1 MNTTP
6 LSPLHRR
13 ELLRV
18 LGLGGL
24 AAFLGR
30 NASGAEQAVAAPA
43 APAEAPHPAACY
55 RRFHIGDATAYVLND
70 GYMPMPIQPM
80 LATEAPAEELAKVL
94 AAHFQKPVA
103 EMPFNVL
110 LVNLHGEWVL
120 FDAGAGGFSA
130 PTIGR
135 LLPVMAA
142 AGIQPEQISGIFIS
156 HAHSDHIGGLVD
168 AKTKELIFPHAK
180 YFMHQREFDYWMAPS
195 PDVSGLRLPKEFIS
209 GMLETVQIV
218 LNKAKPKIQMVA
230 PGDRVLE
237 GIELIDAP
245 GHTPGHFAFAI
256 TSGNEQLLHI
266 VDAAHHEVLMFEHLD
281 WTMAGD
287 STPALASAT
296 RKKLFDRAAA
306 DRSRIFAAHFAYPAL
321 GYVRKNDTGYEFVH
335 DRWTWT

>member
-1 MNTTP
+1 
-6 LSPLHRR
+6 
-13 ELLRV
+13 
-18 LGLGGL
+18 
-24 AAFLGR
+24 
-30 NASGAEQAVAAPA
+30 
-43 APAEAPHPAACY
+43 
-55 RRFHIGDATAYVLND
+55 
-70 GYMPMPIQPM
+70 
-80 LATEAPAEELAKVL
+80 
-94 AAHFQKPVA
+94 
-103 EMPFNVL
+103 
-110 LVNLHGEWVL
+110 VNLRGEWVL

-135 LLPVMAA
+135 LLPVMSA
-142 AGIQPEQISGIFIS
+142 AGIKPEQITGIFIS

-168 AKTKELIFPHAK
+168 AKTKELIFPQAK
-180 YFMHQREFDYWMAPS
+180 HFIHQREFDYWTGPS
-195 PDVSGLRLPKEFIS
+195 PDVSGLRLDKAFIANALQTAS
-209 GMLETVQIV
+209 SVLTTV
-218 LNKAKPKIQMVA
+218 KPKLEFVA
-230 PGDRVLE
+230 PGDRLLE

-296 RKKLFDRAAA
+296 RKKLLDRAAV

-321 GYVRKNDTGYEFVH
+321 GYVRKNETGYEFVH